1 MKKYK
6 TGIILGIISII
17 TSLFI
22 VGIPISLNGLP
33 LINMIVLILGLIGLL
48 LMSLKAEDKYLLIY
62 TTSYLVITLTLT
74 IIIEQSEKEYIL
86 LLLGWLPS
94 LAVALTGLVKS
105 NQNKDIYNIKLAK
118 ILSIIGIALSL
129 INLISGLI
137 VYKGFVI
144 I

>member
-22 VGIPISLNGLP
+22 VGIPISLKGLP

-74 IIIEQSEKEYIL
+74 IIIEQSEKEFIL

-129 INLISGLI
+129 INLIGGLI
-137 VYKGFVI
+137 VYKGFFI

>member
-22 VGIPISLNGLP
+22 VGIPISLKGLP
-33 LINMIVLILGLIGLL
+33 LINMIVLILALIGLL

-74 IIIEQSEKEYIL
+74 IIIEQSEKEFIL

-129 INLISGLI
+129 INLIGGLI